1 MLPHYWGGELASDN
15 YAVRLHYKHSN
26 DWGVGGCCESN
37 ATNTYQ
43 KILIDLHK
51 AKEVP
56 QLTNGD
62 NVAYLTIGIALGVE
76 LVTRIYTHSQSTGG
90 DLVLARYM

>member
-1 MLPHYWGGELASDN
+1 MKSEISTYQLWLDYHITGGVSRPRTKH
-15 YAVRLHYKHSN
+15 AVRLHYKHSN
-26 DWGVGGCCESN
+26 DWGWGGCCECN

-76 LVTRIYTHSQSTGG
+76 LVTRI
-90 DLVLARYM
+90 